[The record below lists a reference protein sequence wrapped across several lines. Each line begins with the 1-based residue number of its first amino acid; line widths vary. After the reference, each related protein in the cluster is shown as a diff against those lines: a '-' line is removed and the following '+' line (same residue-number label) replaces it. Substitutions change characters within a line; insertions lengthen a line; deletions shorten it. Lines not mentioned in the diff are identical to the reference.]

1 MRTVKAL
8 LAGLG
13 LMVAVPGT
21 LAAQDYPKQP
31 IQIVVPFTAGG
42 NTDAIA
48 RLLADRMQTSL
59 KQPVTVMSRPG
70 AGTNIGAA
78 YVAGSEPDGHTL
90 LLNAPASFVINQFI
104 YNSLP
109 YDPDTAFAPI
119 CLAAQFPNVLVV
131 HPSVGVKSIQ
141 ELIDKA
147 KANPGKIQY
156 AIAGIGATSHLS
168 AALFSEM
175 AGIDTVAIPYKGTS
189 QSLPDLVAG
198 RVAFTIDNLGPILP
212 FIKSGQLIA
221 LGVSTKNPVSLLPG
235 VPTIDS
241 VLKGYELASWNVLAA
256 PAKTP
261 PEVLNVLG
269 KECDRIVNLPEV
281 AEKMRSFGSEPVGGT
296 PERTVEF
303 LKAERP
309 RWQAAIKAAKI
320 PKQ

>member
-1 MRTVKAL
+1 MAAIA
-8 LAGLG
+8 AGI
-13 LMVAVPGT
+13 VISSSIAF
-21 LAAQDYPKQP
+21 AASDYPKQA
-31 IQIVVPFTAGG
+31 IQIVVPFTPGG

-48 RLLADRMQTSL
+48 RLMAERMQASF
-59 KQPVTVMSRPG
+59 KQPVTVVNRPG

-78 YVAGSEPDGHTL
+78 SVASSNPDGYTL

-104 YNSLP
+104 YNSLS
-109 YDPDTAFAPI
+109 YDPDTSFAPA

-131 HPSVGVKSIQ
+131 HPSVGVKTVQ
-141 ELIDKA
+141 ELIAKA
-147 KANPGKIQY
+147 KANPGKIEY

-168 AALFSEM
+168 AALFSEL
-175 AGIDTVAIPYKGTS
+175 AGVDMVAIPYKGTS

-212 FIKSGQLIA
+212 FIRSGQLIA
-221 LGVSTKNPVSLLPG
+221 LGVSTKDPVSLLPG
-235 VPTIDS
+235 VPTIGS
-241 VLKGYELASWNVLAA
+241 VLKGYELSSWNLLAL

-261 PEVLNVLG
+261 KDIVSIVS

-296 PERTVEF
+296 PEKTAEF
-303 LKAERP
+303 LKHERV
-309 RWQAAIKAAKI
+309 RWEAAIKAAKV